1 MFKVI
6 QDPINGPIKV
16 DSNFI
21 SIIDSPEFQRLRGI
35 KQLGMC
41 YLVFPGAN
49 HTRFEHSLGTMKL
62 VRRRKLAIIGTIIS
76 YSLPL
81 LSNAPIQMR
90 TQ

>member
-16 DSNFI
+16 DSNFL

-62 VRRRKLAIIGTIIS
+62 AEE
-76 YSLPL
+76 YSKKIVLH
-81 LSNAPIQMR
+81 QE
-90 TQ
+90 